1 MSKIALIFG
10 ITGQDGSYLS
20 KFLLRKNYIVHGV
33 KRRSSSLNTS
43 RIDSIYQEPFVK
55 KKKLILHYGDVS
67 DSNSVFAIIK
77 KTKPDEIYNFAAQSH
92 VAVSFEIPE
101 YTTNTDAMGTLRIL
115 EAIIKINKKIKFYQA
130 GSSEMFGK
138 VMQIPQTEKTPF
150 YPRSPYGV
158 AKLYSHWITINYRE
172 SYNIFASNGILFN
185 HESPLRGETFVTKK
199 IVQGLCR
206 IKLGKQKKLFLGN
219 LYSKRDWGHAEDYV
233 EAIWKILQTKKPD
246 DFVIC
251 TGKQYT
257 IKSFLEITAKKLG
270 ISLKWR
276 GKGLNEK
283 AYDLNNKPIIEIK
296 KKYFRPSEV
305 DKLVGDYSKAKKIL
319 NWKPKHNLS
328 SLIDEM
334 INHEIDLL
342 KNDN

>member
-1 MSKIALIFG
+1 MTKKALIFG

-20 KFLLRKNYIVHGV
+20 RLLLKKNYEVHGV
-33 KRRSSSLNTS
+33 KRRSSSFNTS
-43 RIDSIYQEPFVK
+43 RIDNIYQDPFVK
-55 KKKLILHYGDVS
+55 KKKLILHYGDIT
-67 DSNSVFAIIK
+67 DSNSVFSIIK
-77 KTKPDEIYNFAAQSH
+77 KVNPNEIYNLAAQSH

-101 YTTNTDAMGTLRIL
+101 YTTNTDALGTLRIL
-115 EAIIKINKKIKFYQA
+115 DSILRINKKIKFYQA

-138 VMQIPQTEKTPF
+138 VMEVPQTENTPF

-158 AKLYSHWITINYRE
+158 AKVYSHWITKNYRE
-172 SYNIFASNGILFN
+172 SYKIFASNGILFN

-206 IKLGKQKKLFLGN
+206 IKFGKQKKLFLGN

-233 EAIWKILQTKKPD
+233 MAIWKILQQKNAD

-251 TGKQYT
+251 TGKQFT
-257 IKSFLEITAKKLG
+257 IKQFLNMTARKLKM
-270 ISLKWR
+270 SLSWK

-283 AYDLNNKPIIEIK
+283 AFIKNKPIIEIK

-305 DKLVGDYSKAKKIL
+305 DKLVGNYRKAKKRL
-319 NWKPKHNLS
+319 NWKPKHDLN
-328 SLIDEM
+328 SLIDDM
-334 INHEIDLL
+334 INYELKLL
-342 KNDN
+342 EK

>member
-1 MSKIALIFG
+1 MIFIIPVLTNVFVAIGKGVNAL
-10 ITGQDGSYLS
+10 T
-20 KFLLRKNYIVHGV
+20 
-33 KRRSSSLNTS
+33 
-43 RIDSIYQEPFVK
+43 
-55 KKKLILHYGDVS
+55 
-67 DSNSVFAIIK
+67 
-77 KTKPDEIYNFAAQSH
+77 
-92 VAVSFEIPE
+92 VSFTIPE
-101 YTTNTDAMGTLRIL
+101 YTTNTDALGTLRIL
-115 EAIIKINKKIKFYQA
+115 EAIIKIDKKIKFYQA

-199 IVQGLCR
+199 IVNGLCR
-206 IKLGKQKKLFLGN
+206 IKYGKQKKLFLGN

-233 EAIWKILQTKKPD
+233 EAIWKILQNKNPD

-257 IKSFLEITAKKLG
+257 IKTFLNLTAKKLG
-270 ISLKWR
+270 IFLKWK

-283 AYDLNNKPIIEIK
+283 AYDKNNNSIVEIK

-305 DKLVGDYSKAKKIL
+305 DKLVGNYSKAKKIL
-319 NWKPKHNLS
+319 NWKPKHDLN
-328 SLIDEM
+328 SLIDDM
-334 INHEIDLL
+334 IKHEVMLL